1 MGIGGIKM
9 LSRTADCLYWMSRY
23 NERAENT
30 ARMLDVAYQTS
41 LMPHPNSSMEES
53 WRKILNVSLLE
64 SLFESKYTEYTRE
77 NVLEFMIS
85 DLDNPSSIVTCLN
98 SARVNARI
106 IRGKIPSEVWETQ
119 NLTYLNVQKFLPN
132 TPDDDPSAF
141 FEWVKYRCHLFHGVV
156 IGTMLVNESFKFLEM
171 GTYLERADNTARI
184 LKAKYQVHQAGQQQ
198 SITSSGMSQSQS
210 STLNLSPRNTNEIF
224 DFYHWV
230 SLLRSVSAF
239 EIYRQTYA
247 DQITPERIVDLL
259 VFNPLLP
266 RSLTKCIDSIL
277 NLLGDLK
284 AHQSKDIEHL
294 VSKLKSELDYSD
306 VDDVF
311 SEGLDNFIQRFL
323 ERINHIADEFSNS
336 YLIPLSVS

>member
-1 MGIGGIKM
+1 M

-41 LMPHPNSSMEES
+41 LMPHPNSTMEET

-64 SLFESKYTEYTRE
+64 NLFESKYSEYTRE
-77 NVLEFMIS
+77 NVLQFMIS
-85 DLDNPSSIVTCLN
+85 DLDNPSSILTCLN

-132 TPDDDPSAF
+132 TPEDDPSAF

-156 IGTMLVNESFKFLEM
+156 IGTMLVNESFKFLEI

-184 LKAKYQVHQAGQQQ
+184 LKAKYQVHRAGQQQ
-198 SITSSGMSQSQS
+198 SSQMNVGSMSQSQS
-210 STLNLSPRNTNEIF
+210 STTRPSPIQSNEIF

-266 RSLTKCIDSIL
+266 RSLTKCINTLLS
-277 NLLGDLK
+277 LLGDLK
-284 AHQSKDIEHL
+284 AHQSRDIEHL

-311 SEGLDNFIQRFL
+311 AEGLDNFIQRFL
-323 ERINHIADEFSNS
+323 EKINHIADEFSNS

>member
-1 MGIGGIKM
+1 M
-9 LSRTADCLYWMSRY
+9 LSRTADCLYWLSRY

-41 LMPHPNSSMEES
+41 LMPHPINVMEES
-53 WRKILNVSLLE
+53 WRKLLNVSLLE
-64 SLFESKYTEYTRE
+64 GLFESKYDHYTRE

-85 DLDNPSSIVTCLN
+85 DTDNPSSIVTCLN
-98 SARVNARI
+98 AARVNARI

-119 NLTYLNVQKFLPN
+119 NFTWMNVPQFLPQSL
-132 TPDDDPSAF
+132 DHDPSAF

-156 IGTMLVNESFKFLEM
+156 SGTMLVNESYKFMEI

-184 LKAKYQVHQAGQQQ
+184 LKAKYKAHSEVQMSAMQ
-198 SITSSGMSQSQS
+198 SNGSTLSQSQS
-210 STLNLSPRNTNEIF
+210 MSMTSLDLDKANDMF

-259 VFNPLLP
+259 VFNPQLP
-266 RSLTKCIDSIL
+266 RSLTRCINTIL
-277 NLLGDLK
+277 IVLNDLK
-284 AHQSKDIEHL
+284 AHQSRDIEHL
-294 VSKLKSELDYSD
+294 VSKLKSELDYSN
-306 VDDVF
+306 VNDVF
-311 SEGLDNFIQRFL
+311 SEGLDEFIQKFL
-323 ERINHIADEFSNS
+323 EKINHIADEFSNS